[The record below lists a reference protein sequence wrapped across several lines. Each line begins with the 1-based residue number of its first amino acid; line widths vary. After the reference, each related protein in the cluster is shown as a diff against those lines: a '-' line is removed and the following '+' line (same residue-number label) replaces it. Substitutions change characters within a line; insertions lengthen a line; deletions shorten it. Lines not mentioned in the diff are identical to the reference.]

1 MQPERESFWRA
12 LPRRFAFGID
22 RGNFPIYRRIGVFV
36 REKDMQ
42 DIGTRARV
50 AVFVQCIQRKG
61 GRYRDEFLLHAA
73 TLHNSLIFNQSFSA
87 IVV

>member
-1 MQPERESFWRA
+1 MQPECEGFRRA

-22 RGNFPIYRRIGVFV
+22 RGNFPIYRWIWVFV

-50 AVFVQCIQRKG
+50 AVFVQGIQRES
-61 GRYRDEFLLHAA
+61 GRYCDEILLHAA

-87 IVV
+87 IVF